1 MGQQTVVTGANRAKA
16 TLQTGAPETP
26 ALKGGQPVSPATGVE
41 PKLSGRKFMAPRARR
56 EAWVFLALALPNL
69 LLIAFF
75 TYRPLITNIYYS
87 ALDWTLGS
95 TEAIAVGFGNYVEFF
110 TSGDATAVLGSTAI
124 FTLSTVGGSM
134 VLGLLVAV
142 ALNQKIAG
150 RTLARSAVF
159 APYVL
164 SGVGVGMVWL
174 FIFDP
179 VYGVL
184 SWVLRGVGLAS
195 PQWINDP
202 HLALLMVIIVYVW
215 KNLGYCAIVYLA
227 GLQSM
232 PQDVMEAAT
241 LDGAGPVRRF
251 FLVIFPLL
259 SPTTF
264 FLLITSLLSSLQ
276 AFDIIKIM
284 TPTGNGTGTLI
295 FEAYLQAFGAYN
307 RAGYSAAISVVL
319 FVLLLIMTGLQLRFI
334 ERKVHYA

>member
-1 MGQQTVVTGANRAKA
+1 VAAVDKGSPRPKAANMRW
-16 TLQTGAPETP
+16 T
-26 ALKGGQPVSPATGVE
+26 
-41 PKLSGRKFMAPRARR
+41 PRARR
-56 EAWVFLALALPNL
+56 DAWVFLALALPNL

-75 TYRPLITNIYYS
+75 TYRPLFVNMYYS
-87 ALDWTLGS
+87 TLDWTLGS
-95 TEAIAVGFGNYVEFF
+95 MDATVVGLGNYVEFF
-110 TSGDATAVLGSTAI
+110 TSGDAPAVLGATAV
-124 FTLSTVGGSM
+124 FTVATVGGSM

-142 ALNQKIAG
+142 ALNQKVPG
-150 RTLARSAVF
+150 RTIARSAVF

-179 VYGVL
+179 VYGAL
-184 SWVLRGVGLAS
+184 AWVLRGVGLAS
-195 PQWINDP
+195 PQWINNP
-202 HLALLMVIIVYVW
+202 NLALTMVIIVYVW
-215 KNLGYCAIVYLA
+215 KNLGYCAVVYLA

-232 PQDVMEAAT
+232 PRDVLEAAA
-241 LDGAGPVRRF
+241 LDGAGALRRF
-251 FLVIFPLL
+251 WFISFPLL

-264 FLLITSLLSSLQ
+264 FLLITTLLSSLQ

-295 FEAYLQAFGAYN
+295 FESYLQAFGAYN

-319 FVLLLIMTGLQLRFI
+319 FVLLLVMTGLQLRFV